1 MRATPDQI
9 LPYLTIVDP
18 VLSRS
23 SAGRDPLGMLP
34 VWSAFGREI
43 VPFLA
48 TTVRQLDGVRAVLLI
63 QWLLDHKAVVAML
76 GKSNQVRGFYR
87 LMEGLVEYW
96 LYVYKEGRVCFGGQ
110 SFGSPETFETHAGHT
125 GMVANG
131 LFQYY
136 RGTCMRA
143 RFLEPG
149 EVSHTIHAAF
159 AAIWRGQTVA
169 SLVAALQGYLGKRAP
184 KLSPKQLFA
193 SRPGLFRAFEAT
205 FAPDFLLALLRENLL
220 GDATHIAL
228 AAQFSRQSKKDEL
241 GARILRLKSPQL
253 QTHLGDIARCEPF
266 LLILQDVFDL
276 LRASPGSNWRTLAR
290 QLCDLYPAMRP
301 RALAFLR
308 LGDETSWPRLER
320 MQDLAREFV
329 DGGPTPEACLEAFV
343 EALANYHYKS
353 MKERRRDPMLV
364 LEGDVVQVLIG
375 NDRSVADAR
384 ARLASGTPWMNDYY
398 LGTATIMHRQLFED
412 AA

>member
-9 LPYLTIVDP
+9 LPYMTIADP
-18 VLSRS
+18 VLSRNT
-23 SAGRDPLGMLP
+23 AARDPLGMLP
-34 VWSAFGREI
+34 VWSAYGREI

-63 QWLLDHKAVVAML
+63 QWLLEHRAVVAML
-76 GKSNQVRGFYR
+76 EKSGQMRGFYR
-87 LMEGLVEYW
+87 LMEGLVEWW
-96 LYVYKEGRVCFGGQ
+96 LHENKGEVCFGGQ
-110 SFGSPETFETHAGHT
+110 SFGAPEAFEVHAAHT

-149 EVSHTIHAAF
+149 EASDAIHVALK
-159 AAIWRGQTVA
+159 AIWRGQTVA
-169 SLVAALQGYLGKRAP
+169 SLVAALQDYLGKRVP
-184 KLSPKQLFA
+184 KLSPQQLFA

-205 FAPDFLLALLRENLL
+205 FAPDFLLTFLSDNLL

-228 AAQFSRQSKKDEL
+228 AAQFGKQSKKDEL
-241 GARILRLKSPQL
+241 GARILRLRSPRL
-253 QTHLGDIARCEPF
+253 QARLGDIARCEPF

-276 LRASPGSNWRTLAR
+276 LRASPGGNWRTLAR
-290 QLCDLYPAMRP
+290 QLCDLYPAMQP
-301 RALAFLR
+301 RARAFLL

-320 MQDLAREFV
+320 MQDLARELV
-329 DGGPTPEACLEAFV
+329 RGGPTPEACLEAFV
-343 EALANYHYKS
+343 EALANYHHKS
-353 MKERRRDPMLV
+353 MGERRRDPMLV
-364 LEGDVVQVLIG
+364 LEGDVVQVLSAH
-375 NDRSVADAR
+375 DRSVADAR

-398 LGTATIMHRQLFED
+398 LGTAAIMHRQLFKD